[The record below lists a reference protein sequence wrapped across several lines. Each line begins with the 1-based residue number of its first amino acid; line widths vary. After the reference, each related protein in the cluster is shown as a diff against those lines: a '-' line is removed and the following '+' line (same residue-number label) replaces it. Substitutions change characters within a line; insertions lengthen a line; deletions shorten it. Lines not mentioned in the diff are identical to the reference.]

1 MIGEKYDKKE
11 KINQFKEQA
20 FEYFVNKLQ
29 SSQENIKE
37 LLFDQFGLTDKKI
50 DEFSKI
56 TNEKLNEIQNQ
67 NQVLSDQNIYM
78 IEQNRTIKKLLSS
91 AVSEKSLNVESV
103 PTLNGNKCED
113 SQSFQHPQVAN
124 NGQDI
129 KFNSSKLTKLQID
142 KKKILWLLYF
152 SENQHCDFNIA
163 IDIITN

>member
-11 KINQFKEQA
+11 KIIQFKEHA

-50 DEFSKI
+50 SEFSKI

-78 IEQNRTIKKLLSS
+78 IEQNRTIKRLLSS
-91 AVSEKSLNVESV
+91 AVSEKS
-103 PTLNGNKCED
+103 
-113 SQSFQHPQVAN
+113 
-124 NGQDI
+124 
-129 KFNSSKLTKLQID
+129 SSKLTKLQID
-142 KKKILWLLYF
+142 KKTTMASLLF
-152 SENQHCDFNIA
+152 
-163 IDIITN
+163 

>member
-56 TNEKLNEIQNQ
+56 TNEKLNEIF
-67 NQVLSDQNIYM
+67 DQNIYM

-113 SQSFQHPQVAN
+113 SQSSQHPQVAN

-142 KKKILWLLYF
+142 KKNYILWLLYF

>member
-50 DEFSKI
+50 NEFSKI

-91 AVSEKSLNVESV
+91 AVSEKSLNVES
-103 PTLNGNKCED
+103 
-113 SQSFQHPQVAN
+113 F
-124 NGQDI
+124 
-129 KFNSSKLTKLQID
+129 
-142 KKKILWLLYF
+142 
-152 SENQHCDFNIA
+152 
-163 IDIITN
+163 IIFF